1 MFKTLLE
8 PKEQNNGKIPFLIAS
23 VTPFQRKF
31 VSATIR
37 THNLENVG
45 SKTCNHWSTVPT
57 IHCTSWYQN
66 VLNNTKA
73 IFFQNQKCLFSR
85 DKKIRD
91 IRKILKWHSCDHECC
106 KTSLAGTIFVSQET
120 KFFQKSYLSP
130 KPHLT
135 LITEQVCKQMYLHSL
150 RTKFGLKIGQKV
162 IFVAKIS
169 SVNGQ
174 ICQRY

>member
-91 IRKILKWHSCDHECC
+91 IRKILKWHSCDHGCC
-106 KTSLAGTIFVSQET
+106 KTSLAGTIFCVARDKVLSNHHSNSNLQCDSFWEKMLGYKST
-120 KFFQKSYLSP
+120 K
-130 KPHLT
+130 
-135 LITEQVCKQMYLHSL
+135 QV
-150 RTKFGLKIGQKV
+150 
-162 IFVAKIS
+162 
-169 SVNGQ
+169 
-174 ICQRY
+174 QRN